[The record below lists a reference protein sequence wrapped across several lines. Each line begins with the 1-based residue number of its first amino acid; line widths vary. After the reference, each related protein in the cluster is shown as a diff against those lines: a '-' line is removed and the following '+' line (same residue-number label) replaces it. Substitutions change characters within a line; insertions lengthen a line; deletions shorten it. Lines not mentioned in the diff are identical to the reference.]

1 VDVVKGI
8 TKFYYRKGA
17 DYRCGLCQVEWRS
30 LIQEKSENFILGCF
44 YIILNLKKSLLTP
57 TCNGLQARG
66 SCWVG
71 GLMHKPMLILSY
83 PKSMQRKFPL

>member
-44 YIILNLKKSLLTP
+44 YIILNLELGGKST
-57 TCNGLQARG
+57 
-66 SCWVG
+66 
-71 GLMHKPMLILSY
+71 
-83 PKSMQRKFPL
+83 